1 MAMGNFYSQDKTVLS
16 APLSKHRMTD
26 LLGNTSLDL
35 EISINFISGYKTAR
49 EGKRRIFT
57 MGEDEESSM
66 IRGGDSGIDLF

>member
-1 MAMGNFYSQDKTVLS
+1 MKDLS
-16 APLSKHRMTD
+16 GS
-26 LLGNTSLDL
+26 TSLDL

>member
-35 EISINFISGYKTAR
+35 AISINFIIGYKSAR
-49 EGKRRIFT
+49 EEKWIIFT
-57 MGEDEESSM
+57 MGEDEESPM
-66 IRGGDSGIDLF
+66 IRGGDSEIDLF